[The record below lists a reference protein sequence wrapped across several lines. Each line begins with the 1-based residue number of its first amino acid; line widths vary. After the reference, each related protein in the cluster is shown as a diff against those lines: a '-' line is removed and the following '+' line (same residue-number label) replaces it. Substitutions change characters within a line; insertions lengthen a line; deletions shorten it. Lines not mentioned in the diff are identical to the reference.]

1 MRRRSAKIRLLA
13 VIGVV
18 LVAFLLTGCGAKLA
32 VYEYSS
38 DGVRYNM
45 YELTIDADTVE
56 NMERTAATD
65 NGGNKY
71 TVEGYFY
78 KLFTDFGYALADAER
93 TDKAYTVR
101 YVKAVGAVSELDEAG
116 TKTDFTRTE
125 SSNPF
130 IHTYTDV
137 SPNPFNG
144 VRESYDNVE
153 PDRSQTV
160 LERIKNGAVA
170 FDEFGVRVVSFP
182 ALTDAFPYLRGAD
195 AGGLPLE
202 YVRYGSARTDS
213 TGTIVDTGGN
223 TAAFVFSRYFD
234 DTETT
239 IDFTFTRAEPYGW
252 YLVAIVAGG
261 LTVAVI
267 FAITRPKKQKPTL
280 LDKFPYNPEQYRDY
294 DSHLP
299 M

>member
-1 MRRRSAKIRLLA
+1 MRRSAKIRLLA
-13 VIGVV
+13 VIGVI
-18 LVAFLLTGCGAKLA
+18 LVAFLLTGCGAKVTL
-32 VYEYSS
+32 YEYSS

-45 YELTIDADTVE
+45 YELTFDADTVAS
-56 NMERTAATD
+56 MERTAATD
-65 NGGNKY
+65 GDGKKY

-78 KLFTDFGYALADAER
+78 KLFTDFGYTLASAER

-101 YVKAVGAVSELDEAG
+101 YVKAVSGLSELDAAG

-144 VRESYDNVE
+144 VRDTYDNIE
-153 PDRSQTV
+153 SDKSQTV

-170 FDEFGVRVVSFP
+170 FDEFGERVVSFP

-195 AGGLPLE
+195 LDGLELD
-202 YVRYGSARTDS
+202 YVRYGTTRTDS
-213 TGTIVDTGGN
+213 TGTVVPTGDKS
-223 TAAFVFSRYFD
+223 AMFVFSRYFD

-239 IDFTFTRAEPYGW
+239 IDFTYTRAEPYGW
-252 YLVAIVAGG
+252 YLVAIAAGG
-261 LTVAVI
+261 LAVAVI
-267 FAITRPKKQKPTL
+267 YVVTRPKKEKPTL